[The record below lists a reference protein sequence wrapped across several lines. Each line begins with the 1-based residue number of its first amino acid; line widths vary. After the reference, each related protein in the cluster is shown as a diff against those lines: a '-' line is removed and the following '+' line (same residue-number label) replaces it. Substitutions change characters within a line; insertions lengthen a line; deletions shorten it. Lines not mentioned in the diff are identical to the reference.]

1 MNRPSNFLATYL
13 GVVAA
18 TFFLVMS
25 VAFLS
30 VPYAMKAHP
39 GEPMGKAPATSTY
52 HLT

>member
-1 MNRPSNFLATYL
+1 MTRTTDFFATYIA
-13 GVVAA
+13 VVIG
-18 TFFLVMS
+18 TIMLVMT

-39 GEPMGKAPATSTY
+39 GEPMGKAPAASSY

>member
-1 MNRPSNFLATYL
+1 MTRSKSFLATYL
-13 GVVAA
+13 GVVIG
-18 TFFLVMS
+18 TFMLVMT

-39 GEPMGKAPATSTY
+39 GEPMGRAPAASSY

>member
-1 MNRPSNFLATYL
+1 MTRSTSFIATYVA
-13 GVVAA
+13 VVIG
-18 TFFLVMS
+18 TFMLVMT

-39 GEPMGKAPATSTY
+39 GEPMGKVPAASSY

>member
-1 MNRPSNFLATYL
+1 MTSPTNFLATYL
-13 GVVAA
+13 GVVIG
-18 TFFLVMS
+18 TFLLVMT

-39 GEPMGKAPATSTY
+39 GESMGKSLVASSY